1 MLYYVNIRYIVAKK
15 KGGNTNM
22 AEEKKLEVIEGTKME
37 IMLPQANRAEAEEV
51 AEFLESLTM
60 AQKQRFMDLVD
71 DMKLAMKLL
80 A

>member
-1 MLYYVNIRYIVAKK
+1 M
-15 KGGNTNM
+15 TNM
-22 AEEKKLEVIEGTKME
+22 EVINGSKME

-51 AEFLESLTM
+51 AEFLESLT
-60 AQKQRFMDLVD
+60 AGQKQRFMDLVD

>member
-1 MLYYVNIRYIVAKK
+1 MAK
-15 KGGNTNM
+15 M
-22 AEEKKLEVIEGTKME
+22 EVIEGTKME
-37 IMLPQANRAEAEEV
+37 IMLPQANRAEVEEV
-51 AEFLESLTM
+51 AEFLECLTA

>member
-1 MLYYVNIRYIVAKK
+1 MTEMEA
-15 KGGNTNM
+15 
-22 AEEKKLEVIEGTKME
+22 IEGTKME
-37 IMLPQANRAEAEEV
+37 IMLPQANRQEAEKIED
-51 AEFLESLTM
+51 FLQCLTE

>member
-1 MLYYVNIRYIVAKK
+1 
-15 KGGNTNM
+15 M

>member
-1 MLYYVNIRYIVAKK
+1 
-15 KGGNTNM
+15 M
-22 AEEKKLEVIEGTKME
+22 AEMEVIEGTKME
-37 IMLPQANRAEAEEV
+37 IMLPQASRAEAEEV
-51 AEFLESLTM
+51 AEFLEGLTT